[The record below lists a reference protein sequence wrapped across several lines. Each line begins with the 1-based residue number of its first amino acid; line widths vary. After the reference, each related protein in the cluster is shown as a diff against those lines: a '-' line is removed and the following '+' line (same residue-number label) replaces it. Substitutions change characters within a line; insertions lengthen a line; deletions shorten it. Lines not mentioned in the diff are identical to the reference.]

1 LRDKGLIGFDQQKFG
16 NLSTIVAAI
25 LIDWHTTPSSLSLP
39 SDGNP
44 SFYGGDKVSRF
55 FPNGGIEIYEIDD
68 TRESQA

>member
-39 SDGNP
+39 SAGRP
-44 SFYGGDKVSRF
+44 SFHMGEETLRF
-55 FPNGGIEIYEIDD
+55 FPNEKMEIQKIDD
-68 TRESQA
+68 TGEG